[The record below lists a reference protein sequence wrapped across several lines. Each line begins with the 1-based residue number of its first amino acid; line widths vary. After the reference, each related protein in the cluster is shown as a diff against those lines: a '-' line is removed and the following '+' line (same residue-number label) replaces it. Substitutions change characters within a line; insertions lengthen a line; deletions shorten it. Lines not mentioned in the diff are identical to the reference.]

1 MGSAS
6 KSFQTDLA
14 RDEQQLALC
23 LLGRFL
29 LLWLSLSS
37 KERQLHQPVV
47 AHLEV
52 IRAEVMSS

>member
-1 MGSAS
+1 M
-6 KSFQTDLA
+6 DLA
-14 RDEQQLALC
+14 RDERQLALC

-37 KERQLHQPVV
+37 KERQVHQPVV
-47 AHLEV
+47 ARLEV